1 MKKSATPTDGD
12 AGDAAAKLKS
22 AIMADYEAN
31 VYHFFCFPEFNDEAF
46 FAAVNAVRNRATAM
60 TDSLAKA
67 HPDRESTLRTTATQ
81 TIALCQNHCGALRIQ
96 MVNDTV
102 SSSR

>member
-1 MKKSATPTDGD
+1 
-12 AGDAAAKLKS
+12 
-22 AIMADYEAN
+22 
-31 VYHFFCFPEFNDEAF
+31 
-46 FAAVNAVRNRATAM
+46 M